1 VQHLRAISVIAVFL
15 FHSFPDFFTIG
26 YLGVD
31 LFFFISGYLI
41 FPQIFELTKFNSRHK
56 LKKDVKRFMTR
67 RIYRIVPALGLCICV
82 TWILFF
88 FFGPSP
94 QNFGGAEFFLS
105 VLSLF
110 GLGNFAALNFS
121 GDYFNSVSPL
131 THFWSL
137 GVEMQAYIFMAVL
150 GLILAPKIKGK
161 INRFRFL
168 ILVIIILSFLSR
180 FLVIYHSNNF
190 SRVGLDTLSI
200 SGEFTDF
207 YFTGNR
213 IWEFSVGGL
222 VATLNSFRSKK
233 NTSKLKFLSLMVI
246 VSLLILNTDLNI
258 NIRVFLLFLTASF
271 YLRFNH
277 ENQNSL
283 FSLIFLWIGNRSY
296 SIYLYHLPILFVFT
310 NNLIPQ
316 SYIVFFYI
324 SSILMILLLANF
336 SYRVVEQKC
345 GFSEEQFQSNL
356 CSNHNKLYLSGYL
369 SPIFVIVMLINLN
382 QTFPVDNKSNLSFK
396 MNYAASE
403 LSKCP
408 LGQIEKECLLIEGD
422 IDNRWLLLGDSHAG
436 ALQGVIGEI
445 AMEENATLLVWNKCR
460 FFDPKISSELNAL
473 FPKWCIESNTLRMEY
488 INKINPNLILVAYQN
503 SNVRSGST
511 TLDSKLW
518 YEVFKETLN
527 SIKKERNR
535 VILFSQI
542 PEYPNSPTEKHRFS
556 FKPEKAFR
564 VNQFST
570 LVIERDFELKMSM
583 NQINVID
590 LSKTF
595 CDINFCTRYRNNW
608 LYLDSNHISNYGA
621 ELLKSNLRLQILKYT
636 GL

>member
-1 VQHLRAISVIAVFL
+1 
-15 FHSFPDFFTIG
+15 
-26 YLGVD
+26 
-31 LFFFISGYLI
+31 
-41 FPQIFELTKFNSRHK
+41 
-56 LKKDVKRFMTR
+56 
-67 RIYRIVPALGLCICV
+67 
-82 TWILFF
+82 
-88 FFGPSP
+88 
-94 QNFGGAEFFLS
+94 
-105 VLSLF
+105 
-110 GLGNFAALNFS
+110 
-121 GDYFNSVSPL
+121 
-131 THFWSL
+131 
-137 GVEMQAYIFMAVL
+137 
-150 GLILAPKIKGK
+150 
-161 INRFRFL
+161 
-168 ILVIIILSFLSR
+168 
-180 FLVIYHSNNF
+180 
-190 SRVGLDTLSI
+190 
-200 SGEFTDF
+200 
-207 YFTGNR
+207 
-213 IWEFSVGGL
+213 
-222 VATLNSFRSKK
+222 
-233 NTSKLKFLSLMVI
+233 
-246 VSLLILNTDLNI
+246 
-258 NIRVFLLFLTASF
+258 
-271 YLRFNH
+271 
-277 ENQNSL
+277 
-283 FSLIFLWIGNRSY
+283 
-296 SIYLYHLPILFVFT
+296 
-310 NNLIPQ
+310 
-316 SYIVFFYI
+316 
-324 SSILMILLLANF
+324 
-336 SYRVVEQKC
+336 
-345 GFSEEQFQSNL
+345 
-356 CSNHNKLYLSGYL
+356 
-369 SPIFVIVMLINLN
+369 
-382 QTFPVDNKSNLSFK
+382 